1 MGGDRDKLPMG
12 SPVDKDK
19 VARHRASF
27 SRVGILL
34 FLPLQLRHSFC
45 FVFPSEWS
53 RSERVSESYWKVKGG
68 GGLEDP
74 SVKIL
79 RILREVLFRLTV

>member
-1 MGGDRDKLPMG
+1 MLQLVRTMGGDRDKLPMG

-34 FLPLQLRHSFC
+34 FLPLQLRHLFC
-45 FVFPSEWS
+45 FVLFSPLNGVDQ
-53 RSERVSESYWKVKGG
+53 RESVNLIGK
-68 GGLEDP
+68 
-74 SVKIL
+74 
-79 RILREVLFRLTV
+79 